1 MLMSSL
7 NKFGQ
12 LSPGHRRLLF
22 QAFLLLPIIHV
33 ALFIFGYYRLR
44 GIIEKL
50 SPWKRIDL
58 HDPES
63 DRLQRARDIARL
75 VTIAAQRG
83 LYKATCLRRSI
94 LVWWFL
100 RKENI
105 PSKIC
110 FGVRMLNQKLEAHAW
125 VEYQGFVVND
135 SANVR
140 EDYQILQDIF
150 PQTNSGL

>member
-7 NKFGQ
+7 NKFRQ
-12 LSPGHRRLLF
+12 LTPGHRRLLF

-50 SPWKRIDL
+50 SPWKCIDL

-75 VTIAAQRG
+75 VTIAARRG
-83 LYKATCLRRSI
+83 WYKATCLRRSI

-105 PSKIC
+105 PSEIC
-110 FGVRMLNQKLEAHAW
+110 FGVRMVNRTLEAHAW
-125 VEYQGFVVND
+125 VEYQGVVIND
-135 SANVR
+135 SASVHEN
-140 EDYQILQDIF
+140 YQILHDVF
-150 PQTNSGL
+150 PSTKSGL